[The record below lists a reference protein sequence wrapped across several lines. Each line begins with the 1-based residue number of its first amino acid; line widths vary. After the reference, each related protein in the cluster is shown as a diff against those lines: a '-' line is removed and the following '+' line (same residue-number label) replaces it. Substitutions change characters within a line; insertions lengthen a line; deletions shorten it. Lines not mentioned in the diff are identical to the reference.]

1 MEGNREKIGRVE
13 TVKDRVRRQ
22 RRGEEWETEE
32 KNTEV
37 GDRKGIDRG
46 RGHREEE
53 YRVVTGEIWEG
64 TDAVEVTMD
73 PHC

>member
-13 TVKDRVRRQ
+13 IVKGGVDRVRRQ
-22 RRGEEWETEE
+22 RRDEEWETEE

-53 YRVVTGEIWEG
+53 FRMVGG
-64 TDAVEVTMD
+64 NRGNMGRD
-73 PHC
+73 